1 MIKMAVS
8 AKEVQELRKI
18 SGAGMM
24 ECKAALSESNGDL
37 DLAFKILREK
47 GIAKAEK
54 KSSRDANEGLI
65 GIKCTD
71 NKAAIIEINS
81 ETDFVSRNAE
91 FQNLVRS
98 ILDITL
104 FNFFDKDEMS
114 KQSTDLINE
123 AVAKI
128 GENIVFKRYEC
139 IEGNV
144 FSYIHNS
151 AGEGLGKIGVLVDL
165 DTELE
170 NANEVGKNM
179 CMHIA
184 ALNPVSISKND
195 FDLNLIESEKEIIKQ
210 QLKDSGKSDDILA
223 KMMDGKISKFINE
236 NTLLGQ
242 KFVIDP
248 SVSVSEYLD
257 KISKE
262 KNVNISIKKFIRFEI
277 GS

>member
-1 MIKMAVS
+1 MAVS

-24 ECKAALSESNGDL
+24 ECKTALSESNGDL
-37 DLAFKILREK
+37 DLAFKLLREK

-65 GIKCTD
+65 GIKCAD

-104 FNFFDKDEMS
+104 SNFSDKDEMS

>member
-1 MIKMAVS
+1 MAVS

-24 ECKAALSESNGDL
+24 ECKTALSESNGDL
-37 DLAFKILREK
+37 DLAFKLLREK

-104 FNFFDKDEMS
+104 SNFSDKDEMS

-128 GENIVFKRYEC
+128 GENIVFRRCEC

>member
-1 MIKMAVS
+1 MDALTQAWCYQLFYKCDESNNGVGIKPCPS
-8 AKEVQELRKI
+8 ACTDIQDNCPKCTIDEYTGERTGCSKDWRQENKEVNIMSTDLSFKQDMINFQMDLSVVRGLEYYT
-18 SGAGMM
+18 GTVM
-24 ECKAALSESNGDL
+24 E
-37 DLAFKILREK
+37 
-47 GIAKAEK
+47 AETTDTSFW

-71 NKAAIIEINS
+71 NKAAIIEKNS
-81 ETDFVSRNAE
+81 ETDLVSRNAE

-104 FNFFDKDEMS
+104 SNFSDKDEMN

-179 CMHIA
+179 CMHCLLYTSDA
-184 ALNPVSISKND
+184 AD
-195 FDLNLIESEKEIIKQ
+195 E
-210 QLKDSGKSDDILA
+210 
-223 KMMDGKISKFINE
+223 
-236 NTLLGQ
+236 
-242 KFVIDP
+242 
-248 SVSVSEYLD
+248 
-257 KISKE
+257 
-262 KNVNISIKKFIRFEI
+262 
-277 GS
+277 

>member
-1 MIKMAVS
+1 MAVS

-37 DLAFKILREK
+37 DLAFKLLREK

-91 FQNLVRS
+91 FQKLVRS

-104 FNFFDKDEMS
+104 SNFSDKDEMN

-139 IEGNV
+139 IEGNIS
-144 FSYIHNS
+144 SYIHNS

-195 FDLNLIESEKEIIKQ
+195 FDLNLIESEKDIIKQ
-210 QLKDSGKSDDILA
+210 QLKDSGKPDDILA

-257 KISKE
+257 KMSKE
-262 KNVNISIKKFIRFEI
+262 KNVNISIKKFVRFEI

>member
-1 MIKMAVS
+1 MAVS

-24 ECKAALSESNGDL
+24 ECKTALSESNGDL
-37 DLAFKILREK
+37 DLAFKLLREK

-91 FQNLVRS
+91 FQNLARS
-98 ILDITL
+98 ILDLTL
-104 FNFFDKDEMS
+104 SNFSDKDEMS

>member
-1 MIKMAVS
+1 MAVS

-24 ECKAALSESNGDL
+24 ECKTALSESNGDL
-37 DLAFKILREK
+37 DLAFKLLREK
-47 GIAKAEK
+47 GIAKAEN

-104 FNFFDKDEMS
+104 SNFSDKDEMS

-184 ALNPVSISKND
+184 AFNPVSISKND
-195 FDLNLIESEKEIIKQ
+195 FDFNMIESEKEIIKQ
-210 QLKDSGKSDDILA
+210 QLKDSGKPDDILA

>member
-1 MIKMAVS
+1 MAVS

-104 FNFFDKDEMS
+104 SNFSDKDEMS

>member
-1 MIKMAVS
+1 MAVS

-24 ECKAALSESNGDL
+24 ECKTALSESNGDL
-37 DLAFKILREK
+37 DLAFKLLREK

-104 FNFFDKDEMS
+104 SNFSDKDEMS

-165 DTELE
+165 DTELV

>member
-1 MIKMAVS
+1 MAVS
-8 AKEVQELRKI
+8 AKEVQQLRKI

-24 ECKAALSESNGDL
+24 ECKTALSESNGDL
-37 DLAFKILREK
+37 DLAFKLLREK

-104 FNFFDKDEMS
+104 SNFSDKDEMG

-151 AGEGLGKIGVLVDL
+151 ASEGLGKIGVLVDL

-210 QLKDSGKSDDILA
+210 QLKDSGKPDDILA

>member
-1 MIKMAVS
+1 MAVS

-24 ECKAALSESNGDL
+24 ECKTALSESNGDL
-37 DLAFKILREK
+37 DLAFKLLREK

-65 GIKCTD
+65 GIKCID

-104 FNFFDKDEMS
+104 SNFSDKEEIS

-128 GENIVFKRYEC
+128 GENIVFKRYDC
-139 IEGNV
+139 IKGNV

-210 QLKDSGKSDDILA
+210 QLKDSGKPDDILA

>member
-1 MIKMAVS
+1 MAVS

-24 ECKAALSESNGDL
+24 ECKTALSESNGDL
-37 DLAFKILREK
+37 DLAFKLLREK
-47 GIAKAEK
+47 GIAKAEN

-104 FNFFDKDEMS
+104 SNFSDKDEMS

-139 IEGNV
+139 IEGNI

-184 ALNPVSISKND
+184 AFNPVSISKND
-195 FDLNLIESEKEIIKQ
+195 FDFNMIESEKEIIKQ
-210 QLKDSGKSDDILA
+210 QLKDSGKPDDILV

>member
-1 MIKMAVS
+1 MAVS

-24 ECKAALSESNGDL
+24 ECKTALSESNGDL
-37 DLAFKILREK
+37 DLAFKLLREK

-104 FNFFDKDEMS
+104 SNFSDKDEMS

-128 GENIVFKRYEC
+128 GENIVFRRYEC

-165 DTELE
+165 DTELV

>member
-1 MIKMAVS
+1 MAVS

-37 DLAFKILREK
+37 DLAFKLLREK

-91 FQNLVRS
+91 FQELVRS
-98 ILDITL
+98 ILDLTL
-104 FNFFDKDEMS
+104 SNFSNKDEIS

-257 KISKE
+257 KMSKE